1 MNGVYVVTLT
11 APDGRKRTD
20 IWWLPTAEW
29 VRGLYEKAQ
38 KRGLTVSIKRT
49 KEQFFT
55 TMSKNKQETI
65 KYLTDLMGT
74 IQMAYYK
81 GKLGNEIEGYVG
93 DLRVHETGEA
103 GVSIDLYH
111 FEGDGLPVCEGLDFD
126 AVCPADMQLIHQQA
140 YCISYDPDWEEHPV
154 LIQCDDQTGS
164 DDSFE
169 LTLDNV
175 PEDTL
180 KHITAWIESQMPKG
194 N

>member
-38 KRGLTVSIKRT
+38 KRGLSVSIKRT

-103 GVSIDLYH
+103 GVSIDLYN
-111 FEGDGLPVCEGLDFD
+111 FEGGGTPRTHTVRRPDGFGRQLR
-126 AVCPADMQLIHQQA
+126 AD
-140 YCISYDPDWEEHPV
+140 
-154 LIQCDDQTGS
+154 TG
-164 DDSFE
+164 
-169 LTLDNV
+169 
-175 PEDTL
+175 
-180 KHITAWIESQMPKG
+180 
-194 N
+194 

>member
-11 APDGRKRTD
+11 APDGRERTD
-20 IWWLPTAEW
+20 LWWLPTAEW

-38 KRGLTVSIKRT
+38 KRGLSVSIINFKT
-49 KEQFFT
+49 KT

-103 GVSIDLYH
+103 GVSIDL
-111 FEGDGLPVCEGLDFD
+111 
-126 AVCPADMQLIHQQA
+126 
-140 YCISYDPDWEEHPV
+140 
-154 LIQCDDQTGS
+154 
-164 DDSFE
+164 
-169 LTLDNV
+169 
-175 PEDTL
+175 
-180 KHITAWIESQMPKG
+180 
-194 N
+194 